1 MAHLSS
7 VEFQPLRIAV
17 LTVSDTRSLATDT
30 SGQTL
35 IEGLEAAGHQLHERA
50 LVIELAALLPEHADM
65 ETVLLVGSRATRAFR
80 HGEAMRVFTPRGYGA
95 A

>member
-1 MAHLSS
+1 M
-7 VEFQPLRIAV
+7 
-17 LTVSDTRSLATDT
+17 SDLVDPVVVARAL
-30 SGQTL
+30 GRP
-35 IEGLEAAGHQLHERA
+35 GERA